1 MPRYKK
7 VAAKHKVTKYY
18 ISAKTIEYMKINFV
32 ILLVCAT
39 AFFLPDAF
47 AEIKVETV
55 VDGLKIPWE
64 LVFAPDGSIY
74 FTERDGNLWQIESDG
89 TLRLIAEFPASN
101 TYEGGLLGLALDPDF
116 EKNNFLYLY
125 QTYVELP
132 SCLLYT
138 SPSPRD

>member
-18 ISAKTIEYMKINFV
+18 ISAKTNEYMKINFV

-55 VDGLKIPWE
+55 VDGLKYP
-64 LVFAPDGSIY
+64 GSWFLHQMIQS
-74 FTERDGNLWQIESDG
+74 TLLKEMEICGKLNLMDH
-89 TLRLIAEFPASN
+89 
-101 TYEGGLLGLALDPDF
+101 
-116 EKNNFLYLY
+116 
-125 QTYVELP
+125 
-132 SCLLYT
+132 
-138 SPSPRD
+138 